1 MIVSYNLKIK
11 LNKLPRKPGVYILKD
26 KEGKTLYIGKAKVLT
41 NRVRSY
47 FHKNA
52 QHAPKVLSLLRKV
65 KDFEW
70 IITGS
75 EVEALLTEANLI
87 KEQMPRYNIL
97 LRDDKSFPYIR
108 ITNEQFPQVLITR
121 KIIHDGSKYFGP
133 YTDVKDLRRTL
144 RVIHKIFPIRSCD

>member
-11 LNKLPRKPGVYILKD
+11 LNKLPRKPGVYLLKD

-47 FHKNA
+47 FHKSA

-75 EVEALLTEANLI
+75 
-87 KEQMPRYNIL
+87 
-97 LRDDKSFPYIR
+97 
-108 ITNEQFPQVLITR
+108 
-121 KIIHDGSKYFGP
+121 
-133 YTDVKDLRRTL
+133 
-144 RVIHKIFPIRSCD
+144 